1 MSIYLP
7 QRVSVLAL
15 CCMAFAASAADT
27 PRIDAEWDMRLRHEW
42 VDDAAFAQEAN
53 ASTLRMRAGLRFV
66 GNNGWN
72 GLVEAEGAAATGDY
86 NSGAN
91 GRVTYPQVLD
101 PRGVELNQA
110 WLGWKGSNASVTL
123 GRQRLLFDNQ
133 RWVGNVGWRQN
144 EQTFD
149 ALAVEAAPV
158 KDLSLRYAYL
168 DRVHRVAG
176 DDALDPLARE
186 RKLSTHLL
194 HAGWKRD
201 KQLLSGYAFLH
212 EDRDVASASSATI
225 GLRWAGSR
233 SFASGT
239 LGWSLEA
246 ARQRDY
252 ANNPLQ
258 FSHNYW
264 LLEPVLTMQGVSVR
278 AGWEHLGGNGNHA
291 LQTPL
296 ATLHAFNGWA
306 DKFGSTPA
314 SGLEDRYLGVG
325 GQFGRERAGSRPSW
339 QVAWHDYRSDHGSQ
353 HYGSEWDA
361 SLSVPV
367 AQGISAMV
375 KLADYRA
382 DAFARDTRKLWL
394 QLEYKGKH

>member
-91 GRVTYPQVLD
+91 GRATYPQVLD

-264 LLEPVLTMQGVSVR
+264 LLEPVLTMQGGQTCCVSYFDQRPHQAWPAAAPLVKRKAR
-278 AGWEHLGGNGNHA
+278 AA
-291 LQTPL
+291 LRK
-296 ATLHAFNGWA
+296 A
-306 DKFGSTPA
+306 
-314 SGLEDRYLGVG
+314 
-325 GQFGRERAGSRPSW
+325 RPSW
-339 QVAWHDYRSDHGSQ
+339 RPSPPRHSTACTAPCQ
-353 HYGSEWDA
+353 E
-361 SLSVPV
+361 PV
-367 AQGISAMV
+367 SWWPN
-375 KLADYRA
+375 RA
-382 DAFARDTRKLWL
+382 ACWCARR
-394 QLEYKGKH
+394 